1 MLRRFFALLA
11 FLTGIVAIGAPVQPG
26 MAREAAAAVE
36 QADRLEAETPA
47 PSIAAVFAGTPM
59 AALGDRDFA
68 FAPRPRLAIAIPTVM
83 FGADRAYE

>member
-11 FLTGIVAIGAPVQPG
+11 FLTGLVAIGAPVQHG

-36 QADRLEAETPA
+36 QADRLEAETLA
-47 PSIAAVFAGTPM
+47 PSIAAVFAGNPM
-59 AALGDRDFA
+59 AAPGDQDFA
-68 FAPRPRLAIAIPTVM
+68 FAPRSPLTVSIPTVM

>member
-11 FLTGIVAIGAPVQPG
+11 FLTGLVAIGAPVQHG

-36 QADRLEAETPA
+36 QADALEAETLAAPISAIFAANATAA
-47 PSIAAVFAGTPM
+47 PSEH
-59 AALGDRDFA
+59 DFA
-68 FAPRPRLAIAIPTVM
+68 LAPSSPPAVIIPTVM